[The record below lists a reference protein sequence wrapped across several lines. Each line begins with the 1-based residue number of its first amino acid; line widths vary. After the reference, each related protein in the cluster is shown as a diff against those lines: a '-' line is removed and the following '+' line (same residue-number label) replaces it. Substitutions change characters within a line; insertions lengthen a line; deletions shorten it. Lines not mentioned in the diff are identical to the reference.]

1 MSHLARDLRQLTAKI
16 DQQADGVGDQLSATL
31 TETQQAV
38 STMQRAAGQLDE
50 LVGELRQPLG
60 DFAATG
66 LYDFTQL
73 VGETRQ
79 LIAALTRI
87 TKEFERDPTGF
98 LIGSSRG
105 GYKADTE

>member
-1 MSHLARDLRQLTAKI
+1 MGQQVDATLSETRQAASSLKRT
-16 DQQADGVGDQLSATL
+16 ADGLEVLVGD
-31 TETQQAV
+31 V
-38 STMQRAAGQLDE
+38 
-50 LVGELRQPLG
+50 RQPLS
-60 DFAATG
+60 DFGATG
-66 LYDFTQL
+66 LYEFTQL